1 MNKKNLVSVKTAVGL
16 TERTLIPKI
25 VMQGGK
31 WGPLKCSNTM
41 DKIGKQ
47 CSETGEHL
55 FRYKKKVKVTPLAM
69 IDDLLAISTC
79 GSKSLSLNLMINTKI
94 ETKKLR
100 FHIPDQKGKSKCHVI
115 HIGKE
120 FPKCQEL
127 KVHGFQIEKVKRD
140 TYLGDIISHDGSNK
154 QNIEARVAKGLGLV
168 SQIMDILKS
177 VSFGAHYFEIAS
189 TLRNSI
195 LINGMLTNCEIWYTI
210 TPTEIN
216 QLEEVDRL
224 LLRQIMNVP
233 SSCPI
238 EALYLELG
246 CVPLSFLIKARRI
259 NYLHHL
265 VTRSESEMLSKFFYA
280 QWKYPAKKN
289 EWTMKVRED
298 LKDLSIE
305 ENLEKIKK
313 TSKYSFKTMVK
324 KEDT

>member
-1 MNKKNLVSVKTAVGL
+1 MDTFHTSLGRIYIGL
-16 TERTLIPKI
+16 R
-25 VMQGGK
+25 QY
-31 WGPLKCSNTM
+31 
-41 DKIGKQ
+41 Q
-47 CSETGEHL
+47 
-55 FRYKKKVKVTPLAM
+55 
-69 IDDLLAISTC
+69 
-79 GSKSLSLNLMINTKI
+79 
-94 ETKKLR
+94 
-100 FHIPDQKGKSKCHVI
+100 QGKSKCHVI

-120 FPKCQEL
+120 VPQCQEL

-154 QNIEARVAKGLGLV
+154 QNIEARVSKGLGLV
-168 SQIMDILKS
+168 SQIMNILKS

-195 LINGMLTNCEIWYTI
+195 LRNGMLTKCEIWYTI
-210 TPTEIN
+210 TPTEVN
-216 QLEEVDRL
+216 QLEEVDKL

-233 SSCPI
+233 ISCPI

-246 CVPLSFLIKARRI
+246 CVPLSFMIKARRV

-265 VTRSESEMLSKFFYA
+265 VTRSETEMLSKFFYA
-280 QWKYPAKKN
+280 QWKYPSKKN

-324 KEDT
+324 KKIVEEAFNSLMERKEKHKKWQIYSTQS